1 MPQLIGIIIVGYLL
15 WVLVM
20 AVTEFIIKYIAPIV
34 GGVIIALIA
43 IGIGYAIYHYLKNPA
58 KRVVK
63 SMSDKAEEKR
73 QKYLLNK
80 ELNRKIKSEREA
92 ARAKAM
98 LLSSQIYNK
107 AKAALGDEKLNTEL
121 EEIKQQVEQ
130 KILQAKMEDI
140 DAIIKRYKE
149 TISLIDNSAC
159 MSAEEKAKLYAE
171 ATNNCSI
178 GTENA

>member
-1 MPQLIGIIIVGYLL
+1 
-15 WVLVM
+15 
-20 AVTEFIIKYIAPIV
+20 
-34 GGVIIALIA
+34 
-43 IGIGYAIYHYLKNPA
+43 
-58 KRVVK
+58 
-63 SMSDKAEEKR
+63 
-73 QKYLLNK
+73 
-80 ELNRKIKSEREA
+80 
-92 ARAKAM
+92 
-98 LLSSQIYNK
+98 K